1 MNRISRQTP
10 KTPAGIVHLGLGAFS
25 RAHLALL
32 TDDAIKNAGGDWGIV
47 GVSLR
52 SSNVRDAL
60 TAQQFAY
67 TAVQLDRAQSTC
79 RQVEAISNV
88 LVAPEDPHAV
98 LQQMALPAIKIV
110 SLTVTEKGYCL
121 SPSSGKLN
129 LQHPD
134 ILYDMTNS
142 RPVSAPGFLVHALQ
156 ARMRAG
162 HAPFTVLSCD
172 NVPDNGNTIRNAV
185 LRLAEKIDEQLMAW
199 IKEHGCFPSTMVDRI
214 TPATTQDDLQLVENL
229 INMNDAAP
237 VMHEP
242 FYQWVIENNFVNDE
256 HPDWESTGAQFV
268 SDVRPFELMK
278 LRMLNGS
285 HSALAYLGCL
295 AGFKTI
301 AETVADTNF
310 RRFTEALWA
319 KEIIPSL
326 TIPPGV
332 SLSDYAEVLMVR
344 YTNPNVRHLTSQ
356 IAMDGSQKLPQR
368 ILGTLEERFAEGAQ
382 TPGLILTI
390 AAWMR
395 YLRGI
400 DDAGN
405 PIDIRDPLAEHIASL
420 AETTSDPEDWV
431 CSILAIRE
439 VFPDAVAQSLLETVT
454 TTYKQLLEHGAHG
467 MVRRIVQQHAE

>member
-10 KTPAGIVHLGLGAFS
+10 KRPAGIVHLGLGAFS

-52 SSNVRDAL
+52 SPKVRDAL

-67 TAVQLDRAQSTC
+67 TAVQLDRKQSTC
-79 RQVEAISNV
+79 RQVEAISDV
-88 LVAPEDPHAV
+88 LVAPEDPSAV
-98 LQQMALPAIKIV
+98 LQQMTLPAVKIV

-121 SPSSGKLN
+121 SPSTGKLN

-134 ILYDMTNS
+134 ILHDMTHS
-142 RPVSAPGFLVHALQ
+142 LPVSAPGFLVQALATRMHAG
-156 ARMRAG
+156 RP
-162 HAPFTVLSCD
+162 PFTVLSCD
-172 NVPDNGNTIRNAV
+172 NVPENGNTIRHVV
-185 LRLAEKIDEQLMAW
+185 LTLAEQIDKELMAW

-214 TPATTQDDLQLVENL
+214 TPATTPDDLRSVENL
-229 INMNDAAP
+229 IKMSDAAP

-242 FYQWVIENNFVNDE
+242 FCQWVIENNFVNGE
-256 HPDWESTGAQFV
+256 HPDWGSAGAQIV
-268 SDVRPFELMK
+268 CDVRPFELMK
-278 LRMLNGS
+278 LRMLNGT

-301 AETVADTNF
+301 AETVADKDF
-310 RRFTEALWA
+310 RRFTETLWE

-326 TIPPGV
+326 AAPPGV
-332 SLSDYAEVLMVR
+332 SLSDYAEELMAR

-368 ILGTLEERFAEGAQ
+368 ILGTLDERFTEGAQ
-382 TPGLILTI
+382 TPGLILTV

-400 DDAGN
+400 DEAGN
-405 PIDIRDPLAEHIASL
+405 PIDIRDPLAEKFALL
-420 AETTSDPEDWV
+420 AETTDEPEDWV
-431 CSILAIRE
+431 SSILAIRE
-439 VFPDAVAQSLLETVT
+439 VFPDTVAKALLETVT
-454 TTYKQLLEHGAHG
+454 KTYRQLLEHGAHG
-467 MVRRIVQQHAE
+467 MVRQIVQ